1 MRFLQPHQ
9 AVWLLAIPVI
19 WIASLLHRWYR
30 ERTRHASGLG
40 DRLGSLAPLTGLG
53 RDIALLTLTSVAAVS
68 LVFAAARPQLPTR
81 TPEYES
87 RDLLLLLDRSAS
99 MQAED
104 IRPTRFQ
111 RATLEIRNFLKN
123 KPDAIAR
130 VGLIGFA
137 GSSLTL
143 SRETRDS
150 GILLFYLDWIEGDHE
165 PLFGTNM
172 AGALESA
179 FELAGKDAPD
189 RRKFV
194 VIISDGEDESGSL
207 EPTVA
212 KFAAGRIPIYA
223 IGIGSNSEVPIPTEV
238 AGVRDVL
245 RDDHGLPLTTRF
257 TEGTLRWIAG
267 ATGGRYFRSTTGA
280 ELGTALTDIARREQ
294 RIVGWRTDE
303 LRELYPWGL
312 ATAAFALGWSLVLL

>member
-19 WIASLLHRWYR
+19 WIASLVHRWYR
-30 ERTRHASGLG
+30 ERTRRASGLG
-40 DRLGSLAPLTGLG
+40 ERLNSLAPLTGLG
-53 RDIALLTLTSVAAVS
+53 RDVALLTLTSVAAAA

-81 TPEYES
+81 APEYES
-87 RDLLLLLDRSAS
+87 LDLLLLLDRSAS

-104 IRPTRFQ
+104 IRPSRFR

-123 KPDAIAR
+123 KPDTIAR

-143 SRETRDS
+143 SRQTRDS
-150 GILLFYLDWIEGDHE
+150 GILLFYLDWIEEDHDL
-165 PLFGTNM
+165 LFGTNM
-172 AGALESA
+172 SGALESA
-179 FELAGKDAPD
+179 LELARKDLPE

-194 VIISDGEDESGSL
+194 VIVSDGEDESGSL

-212 KFAAGRIPIYA
+212 KFAASRIPIYG
-223 IGIGSNSEVPIPTEV
+223 IGIGSNVDAPIPTEV

-245 RDDHGLPLTTRF
+245 RDDDGLPLTTRF
-257 TEGTLRWIAG
+257 TEGTLRWIAS

-280 ELGTALTDIARREQ
+280 ELGTALADIARREQ
-294 RIVGWRTDE
+294 RIIGWRSDQF
-303 LRELYPWGL
+303 RELYPWGL
-312 ATAAFALGWSLVLL
+312 TAAAFALTWSLVLL